1 MISEVNLGRASFL
14 FPAVQSEEVESQYRR
29 ELVLPKSRGI
39 APRLSANVPMTGGR
53 KSSAVMVAGNLL
65 GSNTIEWLWRI

>member
-1 MISEVNLGRASFL
+1 MKKLNLST
-14 FPAVQSEEVESQYRR
+14 ER
-29 ELVLPKSRGI
+29 ELVPKSRGI

>member
-1 MISEVNLGRASFL
+1 MVELVSSFRQL
-14 FPAVQSEEVESQYRR
+14 LQIEEVESQYRR
-29 ELVLPKSRGI
+29 ELVPKSRGI

-65 GSNTIEWLWRI
+65 LGSNTIEWLWRI

>member
-29 ELVLPKSRGI
+29 ELVPKSRGI

>member
-1 MISEVNLGRASFL
+1 MVEPVSSFRQFRVKKLNLST
-14 FPAVQSEEVESQYRR
+14 ER
-29 ELVLPKSRGI
+29 ELVPKSRGI

-65 GSNTIEWLWRI
+65 GSKTIEWLWRI